1 MRAALSRRDL
11 CREASDG
18 LLQRFGAYEIYLAHL
33 DHAETWIDRLRLLR
47 AGPRLNLRVAVVG
60 NRGNWRDSGIAE
72 VRSLLAEAEER
83 RMEAV
88 AVACDAALG
97 GLVSRL
103 EALARGAADIRRVN
117 GELSFHD
124 LLVLARDLAAG
135 DAGVRAELRC
145 RYPYLLVD
153 EFQDTDPL
161 QLELVEV
168 LARAPGDGVTGAAG
182 GPGAGGTGTGGP
194 GTGGPGAGGT
204 VQLEAGRLFLV
215 GDPKQAIYRFRGAD
229 LRVYEAARARLGAT
243 ALELTTSFRAVPG
256 IIEFVNA
263 TFAGLMGDR
272 FAPLQVDR
280 DSTGAP
286 SPVRIVGRALEN
298 VSAAERRRAEG
309 DAVTDVILSA
319 IGDPGWIVADES
331 DGALRTRA
339 ARRHRH
345 PAPEPDRPRH
355 PRGRPRRAAHRLPG
369 RERLARLRLAGGP
382 RSARARPRHR
392 RPRQRDGSRRRAS
405 LSGLR
410 VRRRRSA
417 RVPAQLA
424 VRSALRP

>member
-1 MRAALSRRDL
+1 MA
-11 CREASDG
+11 
-18 LLQRFGAYEIYLAHL
+18 
-33 DHAETWIDRLRLLR
+33 
-47 AGPRLNLRVAVVG
+47 
-60 NRGNWRDSGIAE
+60 
-72 VRSLLAEAEER
+72 
-83 RMEAV
+83 
-88 AVACDAALG
+88 
-97 GLVSRL
+97 
-103 EALARGAADIRRVN
+103 
-117 GELSFHD
+117 
-124 LLVLARDLAAG
+124 
-135 DAGVRAELRC
+135 
-145 RYPYLLVD
+145 
-153 EFQDTDPL
+153 
-161 QLELVEV
+161 
-168 LARAPGDGVTGAAG
+168 
-182 GPGAGGTGTGGP
+182 
-194 GTGGPGAGGT
+194 GT

-280 DSTGAP
+280 ESTGAP
-286 SPVRIVGRALEN
+286 SPVRIVGGALEN

-309 DAVTDVILSA
+309 DAVADVILSA

-331 DGALRTRA
+331 DGALRSAA

-345 PAPEPDRPRH
+345 PPPEPDRPRH

-392 RPRQRDGSRRRAS
+392 RPRQRDGSRRGAS

-410 VRRRRSA
+410 MRRRRSA
-417 RVPAQLA
+417 RVPARWRFVQPCGRDSPRPSRRRPLSQA
-424 VRSALRP
+424 AIRALRELRGMRHALGPVGDPRPEPRPIAACFRSPGRVPGRGSPGADCVS